1 MARILIV
8 EDDDSLRQVLS
19 MFLVKSNHDVTSASS
34 GEDALSLI
42 DSELE
47 DFDLILTDLMMG
59 RMSGLQILSHVKEK
73 YPQTEVILMTAF
85 STVETAIDAM
95 RHGAFDYVEKP
106 FKLEEISI
114 TIEKALEKRELS
126 LENIRLKQEL
136 SERYRFEHII
146 GKSSKMQQVFDRIGR
161 VAPTKTSVLLTG
173 ASGTGKELV
182 ARAIHFNSPR
192 KDKPFIV
199 VNCGAIPDTLMES
212 ELFGHA
218 KGAFTGAHTTKKGL
232 IEAANGG
239 TIFLDEIGEI
249 SLPMQVK
256 LLRFLQEHQIR
267 MVGGISEIAVDVR
280 VVAATNKDLAD
291 EVEKGTFREDLYY
304 RLNVI
309 RIHLPPLR
317 ERRDDIP
324 YLARHFL
331 NKYNQELGRDVQSF
345 SPETMEILLSQPYL
359 GNVREL
365 ENLIEHAV
373 TFATGGE
380 ITPDALPD
388 HIRGGSQDLGG
399 KQDLVTIPPDGMDIE
414 AHLAEIER
422 KLLLNALK
430 RTNGI
435 RKDAA
440 ELLGISFR
448 SIRYKL
454 AKYGIDENDS

>member
-1 MARILIV
+1 MG
-8 EDDDSLRQVLS
+8 
-19 MFLVKSNHDVTSASS
+19 HD
-34 GEDALSLI
+34 
-42 DSELE
+42 
-47 DFDLILTDLMMG
+47 
-59 RMSGLQILSHVKEK
+59 
-73 YPQTEVILMTAF
+73 
-85 STVETAIDAM
+85 
-95 RHGAFDYVEKP
+95 
-106 FKLEEISI
+106 
-114 TIEKALEKRELS
+114 
-126 LENIRLKQEL
+126 
-136 SERYRFEHII
+136 
-146 GKSSKMQQVFDRIGR
+146 
-161 VAPTKTSVLLTG
+161 
-173 ASGTGKELV
+173 
-182 ARAIHFNSPR
+182 
-192 KDKPFIV
+192 
-199 VNCGAIPDTLMES
+199 
-212 ELFGHA
+212 
-218 KGAFTGAHTTKKGL
+218 
-232 IEAANGG
+232 
-239 TIFLDEIGEI
+239 FLDEIGEI

-388 HIRGGSQDLGG
+388 HIRGGSQDLGANRIWSRSR
-399 KQDLVTIPPDGMDIE
+399 QMAWISRHIW
-414 AHLAEIER
+414 
-422 KLLLNALK
+422 LK
-430 RTNGI
+430 SN
-435 RKDAA
+435 
-440 ELLGISFR
+440 
-448 SIRYKL
+448 
-454 AKYGIDENDS
+454 ENCC

>member
-1 MARILIV
+1 MARILVV

-34 GEDALSLI
+34 GEDALSVI
-42 DSELE
+42 DSDLE
-47 DFDLILTDLMMG
+47 DFDLILTDLMLG
-59 RMSGLQILSHVKEK
+59 RMSGLKILSHVKEK
-73 YPQTEVILMTAF
+73 YPQTEVILMTAY

-95 RHGAFDYVEKP
+95 RRGAFDYVGKP

-161 VAPTKTSVLLTG
+161 VAPTKTSVLITG

-291 EVEKGTFREDLYY
+291 EVERGLSE
-304 RLNVI
+304 
-309 RIHLPPLR
+309 RI
-317 ERRDDIP
+317 
-324 YLARHFL
+324 FTT
-331 NKYNQELGRDVQSF
+331 V
-345 SPETMEILLSQPYL
+345 
-359 GNVREL
+359 
-365 ENLIEHAV
+365 
-373 TFATGGE
+373 
-380 ITPDALPD
+380 
-388 HIRGGSQDLGG
+388 
-399 KQDLVTIPPDGMDIE
+399 
-414 AHLAEIER
+414 
-422 KLLLNALK
+422 
-430 RTNGI
+430 
-435 RKDAA
+435 
-440 ELLGISFR
+440 
-448 SIRYKL
+448 
-454 AKYGIDENDS
+454 

>member
-1 MARILIV
+1 
-8 EDDDSLRQVLS
+8 
-19 MFLVKSNHDVTSASS
+19 
-34 GEDALSLI
+34 
-42 DSELE
+42 
-47 DFDLILTDLMMG
+47 
-59 RMSGLQILSHVKEK
+59 
-73 YPQTEVILMTAF
+73 
-85 STVETAIDAM
+85 
-95 RHGAFDYVEKP
+95 
-106 FKLEEISI
+106 
-114 TIEKALEKRELS
+114 
-126 LENIRLKQEL
+126 
-136 SERYRFEHII
+136 
-146 GKSSKMQQVFDRIGR
+146 
-161 VAPTKTSVLLTG
+161 
-173 ASGTGKELV
+173 
-182 ARAIHFNSPR
+182 
-192 KDKPFIV
+192 
-199 VNCGAIPDTLMES
+199 
-212 ELFGHA
+212 
-218 KGAFTGAHTTKKGL
+218 
-232 IEAANGG
+232 
-239 TIFLDEIGEI
+239 
-249 SLPMQVK
+249 
-256 LLRFLQEHQIR
+256 
-267 MVGGISEIAVDVR
+267 
-280 VVAATNKDLAD
+280 LAD

-331 NKYNQELGRDVQSF
+331 NKYNQELGRDIQSF
-345 SPETMEILLSQPYL
+345 SPETMEILLSQPYP

-373 TFATGGE
+373 TFATDGE